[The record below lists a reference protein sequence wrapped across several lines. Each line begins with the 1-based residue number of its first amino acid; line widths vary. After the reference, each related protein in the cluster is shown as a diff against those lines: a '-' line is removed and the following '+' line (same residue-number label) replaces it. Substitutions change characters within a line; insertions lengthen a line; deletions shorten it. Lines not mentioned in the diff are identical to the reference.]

1 MTSKTPKPRKPSAA
15 SSAVEVILDGAET
28 KSEKLARLVTNSSGA
43 ASTVQ
48 QYARAGDG
56 LDTLDLLAELRK
68 AGDEAVAGDLGRYE
82 RMLASQ
88 ALTLDS
94 MFHHLAERAGRQQM
108 LPSMEMLLRMALK
121 AQSQAR
127 ATVEALAAIKNPMP
141 FIRQA
146 NIAHGHQQVNNG
158 SRAEKYETAPNRLL
172 EVQHGERL
180 EHGAQAAAGRA
191 DQALAAV
198 GALDRTED

>member
-1 MTSKTPKPRKPSAA
+1 MASKSSKTPKPASA
-15 SSAVEVILDGAET
+15 STVIQGILDGAET
-28 KSEKLARLVTNSSGA
+28 KSHKLARLVTNSSGA

-48 QYARAGDG
+48 QYTRAGDG

-94 MFHHLAERAGRQQM
+94 MFHNLAERAGRQQM
-108 LPSMEMLLRMALK
+108 LPHMEMLLRMALK

-158 SRAEKYETAPNRLL
+158 SRAEKSETAPNRLL

-180 EHGAQAAAGRA
+180 EHGTPAKAGRV
-191 DQALAAV
+191 DQALEAV
-198 GALDRTED
+198 GALDRTSD